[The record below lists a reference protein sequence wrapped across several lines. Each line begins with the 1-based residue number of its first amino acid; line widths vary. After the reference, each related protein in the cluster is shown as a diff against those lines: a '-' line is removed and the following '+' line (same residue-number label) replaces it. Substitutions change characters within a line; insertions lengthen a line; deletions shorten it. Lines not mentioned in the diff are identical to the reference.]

1 METEN
6 GLTGTEYYI
15 WNVVMA
21 IVVML
26 SVSIV

>member
-15 WNVVMA
+15 WHVVMA
-21 IVVML
+21 IVVMV